1 VTSVELCRVPDNRSA
16 SQLQA
21 EGERLLPGKGIHFND
36 ARYYFSSS
44 AFSLLPDGDKMK
56 SVRPSA
62 CIPRYKRHA
71 SVNSRPNKI

>member
-1 VTSVELCRVPDNRSA
+1 VNSVELCRVPDNRSG
-16 SQLQA
+16 SQLHA
-21 EGERLLPGKGIHFND
+21 EGEHQLPEKGIHFND
-36 ARYYFSSS
+36 ARYYFLSS
-44 AFSLLPDGDKMK
+44 AFSLHPDRDKMK